1 LYLQT
6 FLLGIFN
13 VTHPEDP

>member
-1 LYLQT
+1 LQT